1 MTSKRRFRSVAT
13 LAVRNRVSRRDA
25 SELVRELFGAA
36 LSTGSVDAIVQR
48 AGEALEQPYAELA
61 AQRGYLVHYGRPRL
75 FMPRDRDTALLLG
88 DYLYGHGLVRIASLG
103 DTTAVHDLAEL
114 ISICARLRGENEP
127 GDGVVWAVTAHE
139 PTTSALEETRA
150 VFRES
155 DDLDPARRARA
166 RGRVA
171 ATSATAATG
180 TPARRVVHLQPCAS
194 CRAAR

>member
-1 MTSKRRFRSVAT
+1 M
-13 LAVRNRVSRRDA
+13 
-25 SELVRELFGAA
+25 RELFGAA

-75 FMPRDRDTALLLG
+75 FMLRDRDTALLLG

-127 GDGVVWAVTAHE
+127 GDGVVWAATAHE
-139 PTTSALEETRA
+139 PTTSALEEKRA
-150 VFRES
+150 VF
-155 DDLDPARRARA
+155 AR
-166 RGRVA
+166 A
-171 ATSATAATG
+171 ATSTRLAAL
-180 TPARRVVHLQPCAS
+180 VHGAESPPLPPP
-194 CRAAR
+194 RLLELPPVE